1 MKLYVSSD
9 SDAMLL
15 DSLDGLNTLPEKRAA
30 FLAASETSI
39 PLPWSPVGRSAPY
52 QERLA
57 GVAEHLARSIGCFQF
72 KASEA
77 GRHHHP
83 QDVAVEGSMAWESM
97 SLLLEVD
104 TTQE

>member
-9 SDAMLL
+9 SVAMLL
-15 DSLDGLNTLPEKRAA
+15 DSLDGMNARPEKRAA
-30 FLAASETSI
+30 FLAASELSS
-39 PLPWSPVGRSAPY
+39 PLPASPVGRSAPD

-57 GVAEHLARSIGCFQF
+57 GVAEHMARYSSCVQY

-83 QDVAVEGSMAWESM
+83 QDVEVEG
-97 SLLLEVD
+97 
-104 TTQE
+104 